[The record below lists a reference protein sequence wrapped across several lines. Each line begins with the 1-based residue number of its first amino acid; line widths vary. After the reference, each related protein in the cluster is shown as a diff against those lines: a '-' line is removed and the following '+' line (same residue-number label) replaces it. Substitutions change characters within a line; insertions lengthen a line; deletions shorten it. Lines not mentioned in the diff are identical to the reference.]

1 MDWLHCSYLLSTNE
15 RNVYVGTDRK
25 LQGHVKAEIRIKSR
39 SNSLMQLTIP
49 PTTRKQISLHLFI
62 AMLGVLMLI
71 GCGGKGGL
79 TASNGGS
86 PTSPAPSPTPTAT
99 PVPQTPGN
107 AILTATPA
115 SLAFGS
121 SALNTTASKTV
132 TIANKGTGSATI
144 TQDTVTG
151 TGFSTGLTTPLTLGA
166 GQSVT
171 ATVVFTP
178 GTAGS
183 LSGSFSLLGNGAP
196 LLTIPL
202 SGTGVTPTA
211 HSVDI
216 SWAASTSTSL
226 QGYNVY
232 RGATSGGPYSKI
244 SALLSNTTLLFT
256 DTSVL
261 SGQHYFYVVTDVNT
275 SGLESAASNEVAVT
289 VPVP

>member
-1 MDWLHCSYLLSTNE
+1 
-15 RNVYVGTDRK
+15 
-25 LQGHVKAEIRIKSR
+25 
-39 SNSLMQLTIP
+39 MQLTIP

-62 AMLGVLMLI
+62 AMLGLLMLI

-99 PVPQTPGN
+99 PVPQTPGS

-121 SALNTTASKTV
+121 SALNTTSSKAV

-178 GTAGS
+178 GAAGS

-275 SGLESAASNEVAVT
+275 SGIESAASNEVAVT

>member
-1 MDWLHCSYLLSTNE
+1 
-15 RNVYVGTDRK
+15 
-25 LQGHVKAEIRIKSR
+25 
-39 SNSLMQLTIP
+39 MQRMIP
-49 PTTRKQISLHLFI
+49 PTTRKLSLHLFI
-62 AMLGVLMLI
+62 AMLGLTMLI

-79 TASNGGS
+79 TASSGGS
-86 PTSPAPSPTPTAT
+86 PTSPSPTPT
-99 PVPQTPGN
+99 PVPQTPGS
-107 AILTATPA
+107 AILSATPA

-121 SALNTTASKTV
+121 SAVNTTATQSV
-132 TIANKGTGSATI
+132 TITNKGTASATI

-171 ATVVFTP
+171 ASVVFTP
-178 GTAGS
+178 SSPGS
-183 LSGSFSLLGNGAP
+183 LTGSFSLLANGAP

-211 HSVDI
+211 HSVDV
-216 SWAASTSTSL
+216 SWAASTSASL

-232 RGATSGGPYSKI
+232 RSTTSGGPYSKI

-256 DTSVL
+256 DRTVL

-275 SGLESAASNEVAVT
+275 SGVESATSNEVAVT